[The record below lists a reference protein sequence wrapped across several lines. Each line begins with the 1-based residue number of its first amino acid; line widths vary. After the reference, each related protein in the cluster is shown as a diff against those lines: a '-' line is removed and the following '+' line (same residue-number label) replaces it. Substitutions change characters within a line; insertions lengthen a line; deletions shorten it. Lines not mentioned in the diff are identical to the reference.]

1 MHLLLAAS
9 DDVTADIIVDALG
22 DKILRVN
29 NDRHSDHEILINNQG
44 FRIRDSFGREVTND
58 NLTTLIL
65 RKFTRRPPRASD
77 EEVYAYREH
86 TRALESLLERVT
98 WNTPEK
104 VPINP
109 FRMSQLSKF
118 NMSDIAEKY
127 FHVPKWAFSNQ
138 PQNSGLKNPV
148 LKNLCGMPFKSAE
161 RPEEQATFVYVQDVQ
176 LDELAD
182 GWPWYLQEKVDAK
195 IDLTVAYIGG
205 KTFGLQLDRQ
215 KFSGIDWRKH
225 IGTSMDMQWQ
235 PAIIPEWLHAKIDS
249 YMEEVRLDYG
259 RLDFLAS
266 EPNFSD
272 ISFLEVNQ
280 HGQWAWMDLEKN
292 NGIHDAMIDF
302 LATPRPTSKP

>member
-1 MHLLLAAS
+1 
-9 DDVTADIIVDALG
+9 
-22 DKILRVN
+22 
-29 NDRHSDHEILINNQG
+29 
-44 FRIRDSFGREVTND
+44 
-58 NLTTLIL
+58 
-65 RKFTRRPPRASD
+65 
-77 EEVYAYREH
+77 
-86 TRALESLLERVT
+86 
-98 WNTPEK
+98 
-104 VPINP
+104 
-109 FRMSQLSKF
+109 
-118 NMSDIAEKY
+118 
-127 FHVPKWAFSNQ
+127 
-138 PQNSGLKNPV
+138 
-148 LKNLCGMPFKSAE
+148 MPFKSAE

-225 IGTSMDMQWQ
+225 IGTSMDTQWQ
-235 PAIIPEWLHAKIDS
+235 PAIIPQWLHAKIDS
-249 YMEEVRLDYG
+249 YMKEVRLDYG

-280 HGQWAWMDLEKN
+280 HGQWAWMDLGKN

-302 LATPRPTSKP
+302 LATPRPTAKA